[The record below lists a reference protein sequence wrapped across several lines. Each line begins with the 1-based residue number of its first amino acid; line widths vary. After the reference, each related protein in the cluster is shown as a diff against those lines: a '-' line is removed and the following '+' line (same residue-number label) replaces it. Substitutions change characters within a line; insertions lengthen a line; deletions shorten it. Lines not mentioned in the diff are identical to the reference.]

1 MPDQMQGANN
11 ALHKG
16 NGMTW
21 IKATFVGLIL
31 LGILV
36 ISAFFIWLAPV
47 GAGYTA
53 KIMCSAIFVNGLS
66 SDRARDEDV
75 LADNNPLLSLITANV
90 DLRHQTVS
98 AHAFGFRTRIAV
110 FRPNLGCTLSDDP
123 ARIEQL
129 RATSPLIRPIP
140 AQPLRTASVPGNIDR
155 RAFNNILA
163 DAMDEPD
170 TDISRRSRAIVVLHR
185 GKVVAERYA
194 PGINA
199 TTPLPGWSMT
209 KSVFNAL
216 LGRMQ
221 QEHMIPGVDSPVL
234 INEWQSRT
242 NDPRAVITYDQL
254 LHMSSGL
261 EFDESYWNPLS
272 DVVQMLFVEP
282 ATAGFAVARPLE
294 HKPGEYF
301 SYNSGAT
308 NVLSAAMRNISGSI
322 LSYQHIPFD
331 MLFRPLGIRNA
342 VIETD
347 QDGYFIGSSF
357 MHASARD
364 WAKIG
369 QLFLQDG
376 VWNDEQLLPPDWVK
390 YSVTPAPAAPNGI
403 YGAHWWLQLPGSRDK
418 DGNAQINGPTIPDD
432 AFFALGHD
440 GQIISIIPSK
450 ELVIVR
456 LGLTRDGSAFD
467 QHRFVGSIS
476 ALFPDIIARNG
487 DTTVEVENTA
497 QSAE

>member
-1 MPDQMQGANN
+1 MA
-11 ALHKG
+11 
-16 NGMTW
+16 W
-21 IKATFVGLIL
+21 IKATFIGLIL

-53 KIMCSAIFVNGLS
+53 KIRCSAIFVNGLP

-75 LADNNPLLSLITANV
+75 LADNNPALSLITANV

-98 AHAFGFRTRIAV
+98 AHAFGFRKRIAV
-110 FRPNLGCTLSDDP
+110 YRPNLGCTLSDSP

-140 AQPLRTASVPGNIDR
+140 PQPLLTASIPGNIDR
-155 RAFNNILA
+155 REFNNILT
-163 DAMDEPD
+163 DAMDEPG
-170 TDISRRSRAIVVLHR
+170 TDVSRRSRAIVVLHR
-185 GKVVAERYA
+185 GKVIAERYA
-194 PGINA
+194 PGITAN
-199 TTPLPGWSMT
+199 TPLPGWSMT

-221 QEHMIPGVDSPVL
+221 HEGMIPGVDSPVL
-234 INEWQSRT
+234 INEWQSRIS
-242 NDPRAVITYDQL
+242 DPRALITYDNL

-261 EFDESYWNPLS
+261 SFDESYWNPLS

-282 ATAGFAVARPLE
+282 ATAGFAVSRPLE
-294 HKPGEYF
+294 HKPGTVF
-301 SYNSGAT
+301 SYNSGAS

-322 LSYQHIPFD
+322 RSYQHIPFD
-331 MLFRPLGIRNA
+331 LLFRPLGIRNA

-357 MHASARD
+357 MHATARD

-376 VWNDEQLLPPDWVK
+376 VWNDERLLPENWVD
-390 YSVTPAPAAPNGI
+390 YSITPAPAAPNGI
-403 YGAHWWLQLPGSRDK
+403 YGAHWWLELPGSRDE
-418 DGNAQINGPTIPDD
+418 DGNLRNGSPAVPKD

-440 GQIISIIPSK
+440 GQSISIVPSK

-456 LGLTRDGSAFD
+456 LGLTRDRDAFD
-467 QHRFVGSIS
+467 LRRFAGSITT
-476 ALFPDIIARNG
+476 LFPDIVARNG
-487 DTTVEVENTA
+487 DTTVEA
-497 QSAE
+497 QNSGPVAE

>member
-1 MPDQMQGANN
+1 
-11 ALHKG
+11 
-16 NGMTW
+16 MTW
-21 IKATFVGLIL
+21 IKATFIGMIL

-53 KIMCSAIFVNGLS
+53 KIMCSAIFVNGLPS
-66 SDRARDEDV
+66 NRAHEEDV
-75 LADNNPLLSLITANV
+75 LADNNPALSLITANV

-98 AHAFGFRTRIAV
+98 AHAFGFRKRIAV
-110 FRPNLGCTLSDDP
+110 YRPNLGCTLSDDP

-129 RATSPLIRPIP
+129 RTTSPLIRPIP

-155 RAFNNILA
+155 RAFSTILA
-163 DAMDEPD
+163 DAMDEPG
-170 TDISRRSRAIVVLHR
+170 TNASRRSRAIVVLHR
-185 GKVVAERYA
+185 GKVIAERYA
-194 PGINA
+194 PGITA
-199 TTPLPGWSMT
+199 STPLPGWSMT

-221 QEHMIPGVDSPVL
+221 QEHMIPGVDGPVL
-234 INEWQSRT
+234 INEWQSKL

-261 EFDESYWNPLS
+261 AFDESYWNPLS

-282 ATAGFAVARPLE
+282 ASAGFAVARPLE
-294 HKPGEYF
+294 HSPGTVF
-301 SYNSGAT
+301 AYNSGAT
-308 NVLSAAMRNISGSI
+308 NILSAAMRNISGSI
-322 LSYQHIPFD
+322 QSYQHIPFD
-331 MLFRPLGIRNA
+331 LLFRPLGIGNA

-357 MHASARD
+357 MHATARD

-376 VWNDEQLLPPDWVK
+376 VWNDERLLPAGWVD
-390 YSVTPAPAAPNGI
+390 YSITPAPAAPNGI
-403 YGAHWWLQLPGSRDK
+403 YGAHWWLELPGSRDD
-418 DGNAQINGPTIPDD
+418 DGNLIDDGPPVPDD

-440 GQIISIIPSK
+440 GQSISIIPSK

-456 LGLTRDGSAFD
+456 LGLTRHRDAFD
-467 QHRFVGSIS
+467 LRRFVGSIA
-476 ALFPDIIARNG
+476 ALFPDIVARNG
-487 DTTVEVENTA
+487 DTTVEVE
-497 QSAE
+497 SARQVAE